1 MQKRTFEVFTGDC
14 PTCDEKLEE
23 IKAAAC
29 PACEV
34 LVLPISKNAER
45 AKALGVKHA
54 PAVAVDGKL
63 AACCE
68 TGSVDIGQLR
78 SLGLGVAT

>member
-1 MQKRTFEVFTGDC
+1 MNKRTIEVFTSDC
-14 PTCDEKLEE
+14 PACDEKVEQ

-34 LVLPISKNAER
+34 VVLPIAAHRDKA
-45 AKALGVKHA
+45 AALGVKHA

-68 TGSVDIGQLR
+68 AGSVDIERLK
-78 SLGLGVAT
+78 SLGLGVAA